1 MSTNVAGACVEIL
14 INEVEAYAGADDP
27 ASHAFKGETARTA
40 PMFGPP
46 GTVYVYRSYG
56 IHWCVNIVTGDGE
69 PQAVLIR
76 GGRVTEGVDTVVMRR
91 GRTDHLADGP
101 GKLTQALAIDG
112 SHSGSMVGEGTISLR
127 LHSGTPVLHKTTPR
141 IGISKAVDRPWRF
154 VATGA

>member
-56 IHWCVNIVTGDGE
+56 IHWCVNIVTGDIGE
-69 PQAVLIR
+69 AQAVLIR
-76 GGRVTEGVDTVVMRR
+76 GGRVTEGMDTVVMRR

-101 GKLTQALAIDG
+101 GKLTQALAID
-112 SHSGSMVGEGTISLR
+112 
-127 LHSGTPVLHKTTPR
+127 
-141 IGISKAVDRPWRF
+141 
-154 VATGA
+154 